1 MNRIRQGWDA
11 LRRGRRSGVSLVIA
25 LCAVAVLI
33 GLSLSIVYS
42 SSMLLSRANRK
53 IGRERCY
60 QLAQSFA
67 QVLDSELTAYNT
79 ERRDLGGADDKWPQ
93 TADGSRTFYQYAN
106 SVLENL
112 DAYDADDPE
121 HTTYYYSAGDEDDD
135 YGKVTVMLR
144 KQNTD
149 SEQNPGGPGPA
160 VSPMRKRTGRPPRSR
175 RRPSSAISF
184 RSASGWKRARTAS
197 PTRPSITAGTAFS
210 RSTPGRARAAASR
223 RCTGSARISA
233 GATASRTGSSPK
245 TDENGQTENVF
256 ISYRYDPGYT
266 TYKKYEPVNKP
277 AGGARR
283 MKKLIQVLRDRRG
296 ESMVEILVSTVVFM
310 LLLGALNGAVGFA
323 SNAQRKAE
331 QLREDAVVLQREVRA
346 GNARRRRRRGLCF
359 QGGDPGR
366 HGD

>member
-1 MNRIRQGWDA
+1 MNRIRQGGDA

-79 ERRDLGGADDKWPQ
+79 ERTDLGGADDKWPQ

-149 SEQNPGGPGPA
+149 SEQNPA
-160 VSPMRKRTGRPPRSR
+160 DRTGRFPYAEKDRQ
-175 RRPSSAISF
+175 
-184 RSASGWKRARTAS
+184 TAE
-197 PTRPSITAGTAFS
+197 I
-210 RSTPGRARAAASR
+210 AAQTFIRYQLSVSVR
-223 RCTGSARISA
+223 VEK
-233 GATASRTGSSPK
+233 GAVVDGC
-245 TDENGQTENVF
+245 
-256 ISYRYDPGYT
+256 
-266 TYKKYEPVNKP
+266 
-277 AGGARR
+277 
-283 MKKLIQVLRDRRG
+283 
-296 ESMVEILVSTVVFM
+296 ILFKDTVVGR
-310 LLLGALNGAVGFA
+310 GA
-323 SNAQRKAE
+323 
-331 QLREDAVVLQREVRA
+331 QLRHVIADKDVKVGPGVHLEGTEKYPLVLGKGAEV
-346 GNARRRRRRGLCF
+346 
-359 QGGDPGR
+359 
-366 HGD
+366 

>member
-1 MNRIRQGWDA
+1 MNRIRQGRDA

-149 SEQNPGGPGPA
+149 SEQNPA
-160 VSPMRKRTGRPPRSR
+160 DRTGRFPYAEKDRQ
-175 RRPSSAISF
+175 
-184 RSASGWKRARTAS
+184 TA
-197 PTRPSITAGTAFS
+197 
-210 RSTPGRARAAASR
+210 
-223 RCTGSARISA
+223 
-233 GATASRTGSSPK
+233 
-245 TDENGQTENVF
+245 
-256 ISYRYDPGYT
+256 
-266 TYKKYEPVNKP
+266 
-277 AGGARR
+277 
-283 MKKLIQVLRDRRG
+283 
-296 ESMVEILVSTVVFM
+296 
-310 LLLGALNGAVGFA
+310 
-323 SNAQRKAE
+323 
-331 QLREDAVVLQREVRA
+331 
-346 GNARRRRRRGLCF
+346 
-359 QGGDPGR
+359 
-366 HGD
+366 

>member
-149 SEQNPGGPGPA
+149 SEQNPGGPDRPFPLCGKGPA
-160 VSPMRKRTGRPPRSR
+160 DRRDLGADLHPLSAFGQRPGGKGRGQLHLHDRVLPPGR
-175 RRPSSAISF
+175 
-184 RSASGWKRARTAS
+184 
-197 PTRPSITAGTAFS
+197 AFS

-233 GATASRTGSSPK
+233 GATASRTGSSRKQTRTDRPRMFSSATAMTPATPPTKNTSPSTNPPEVPPNEK
-245 TDENGQTENVF
+245 TDT
-256 ISYRYDPGYT
+256 
-266 TYKKYEPVNKP
+266 
-277 AGGARR
+277 GA
-283 MKKLIQVLRDRRG
+283 
-296 ESMVEILVSTVVFM
+296 
-310 LLLGALNGAVGFA
+310 A
-323 SNAQRKAE
+323 
-331 QLREDAVVLQREVRA
+331 
-346 GNARRRRRRGLCF
+346 
-359 QGGDPGR
+359 
-366 HGD
+366 

>member
-33 GLSLSIVYS
+33 GLSLSIVYA

-79 ERRDLGGADDKWPQ
+79 ERTDLGGADDKWPQ

-149 SEQNPGGPGPA
+149 SEQNP
-160 VSPMRKRTGRPPRSR
+160 
-175 RRPSSAISF
+175 
-184 RSASGWKRARTAS
+184 ASGGENPFTDVSVAAYYYNAVLWAVENDVAKGVS
-197 PTRPSITAGTAFS
+197 ETAFAPNDNC
-210 RSTPGRARAAASR
+210 TRAQIVTLIY
-223 RCTGSARISA
+223 RC
-233 GATASRTGSSPK
+233 
-245 TDENGQTENVF
+245 
-256 ISYRYDPGYT
+256 
-266 TYKKYEPVNKP
+266 KK
-277 AGGARR
+277 
-283 MKKLIQVLRDRRG
+283 
-296 ESMVEILVSTVVFM
+296 
-310 LLLGALNGAVGFA
+310 
-323 SNAQRKAE
+323 
-331 QLREDAVVLQREVRA
+331 
-346 GNARRRRRRGLCF
+346 
-359 QGGDPGR
+359 
-366 HGD
+366 

>member
-121 HTTYYYSAGDEDDD
+121 HTTLLLQRRGR
-135 YGKVTVMLR
+135 GRRLR
-144 KQNTD
+144 KSDRHAPKAEYGQRA
-149 SEQNPGGPGPA
+149 EPGGPDRPFPLCGKGPA
-160 VSPMRKRTGRPPRSR
+160 DRRDLGADLHPLSAFGQRP
-175 RRPSSAISF
+175 
-184 RSASGWKRARTAS
+184 GGKGLRTAS

-277 AGGARR
+277 AGGA
-283 MKKLIQVLRDRRG
+283 
-296 ESMVEILVSTVVFM
+296 
-310 LLLGALNGAVGFA
+310 
-323 SNAQRKAE
+323 AE
-331 QLREDAVVLQREVRA
+331 
-346 GNARRRRRRGLCF
+346 
-359 QGGDPGR
+359 
-366 HGD
+366 

>member
-79 ERRDLGGADDKWPQ
+79 ERTDLGGADDKW
-93 TADGSRTFYQYAN
+93 
-106 SVLENL
+106 L

-149 SEQNPGGPGPA
+149 SEQNPA
-160 VSPMRKRTGRPPRSR
+160 DRTGRFPYAEKDRQTAEIAEVLHPDL
-175 RRPSSAISF
+175 AVIS
-184 RSASGWKRARTAS
+184 
-197 PTRPSITAGTAFS
+197 
-210 RSTPGRARAAASR
+210 
-223 RCTGSARISA
+223 
-233 GATASRTGSSPK
+233 
-245 TDENGQTENVF
+245 Q
-256 ISYRYDPGYT
+256 
-266 TYKKYEPVNKP
+266 
-277 AGGARR
+277 
-283 MKKLIQVLRDRRG
+283 
-296 ESMVEILVSTVVFM
+296 
-310 LLLGALNGAVGFA
+310 
-323 SNAQRKAE
+323 
-331 QLREDAVVLQREVRA
+331 
-346 GNARRRRRRGLCF
+346 
-359 QGGDPGR
+359 
-366 HGD
+366 

>member
-25 LCAVAVLI
+25 LCAVAVFI

-79 ERRDLGGADDKWPQ
+79 ERTDLGGADDKWPQ

-149 SEQNPGGPGPA
+149 SEQNPA
-160 VSPMRKRTGRPPRSR
+160 DRTGCFPYAEKDRQTAEISAQTFIRYQLSVSVRVEKGADSFTYTTEYYR
-175 RRPSSAISF
+175 RDLRNNAL
-184 RSASGWKRARTAS
+184 T
-197 PTRPSITAGTAFS
+197 
-210 RSTPGRARAAASR
+210 GRAGLLDLYLVRAAAGRAVYLIMFMDDRSTLGGGFRIVR
-223 RCTGSARISA
+223 RKSGCGECRHCDIARQYERQSSMQSACH
-233 GATASRTGSSPK
+233 
-245 TDENGQTENVF
+245 
-256 ISYRYDPGYT
+256 
-266 TYKKYEPVNKP
+266 
-277 AGGARR
+277 
-283 MKKLIQVLRDRRG
+283 
-296 ESMVEILVSTVVFM
+296 
-310 LLLGALNGAVGFA
+310 FA
-323 SNAQRKAE
+323 SPFHKKSGPPWDGQR
-331 QLREDAVVLQREVRA
+331 LVIS
-346 GNARRRRRRGLCF
+346 F
-359 QGGDPGR
+359 
-366 HGD
+366 